1 MSAIYKIASDQ
12 FSSHPVKIN
21 EYLKEKLIWFPWN
34 LLGVINAVGENTE
47 YVFECFALQEKPFH
61 LLWVED

>member
-1 MSAIYKIASDQ
+1 MSAIYQIASDQ

-21 EYLKEKLIWFPWN
+21 EYLKEKLIWFPSN
-34 LLGVINAVGENTE
+34 LPDVINAVGENTK
-47 YVFECFALQEKPFH
+47 YVFECFSLQEKSFH